1 VRRLSRFFN
10 TQTPGDHTC
19 LPMMD
24 EELATLCQSCGLCC
38 DGSLFGRVT
47 LATEE
52 VAAARRRHLPVL
64 ANGSAFEQPCTA
76 LASLDGAG
84 ERRVCSVYRDRPR
97 ACRGFVCR
105 LHARHRREGGPLEPR
120 IATVRRVRQ
129 LIADLEISGRTPADL
144 TRHLDEDFARA

>member
-1 VRRLSRFFN
+1 
-10 TQTPGDHTC
+10 
-19 LPMMD
+19 MMD

-38 DGSLFGRVT
+38 DGSLFGRVP

-52 VAAARRRHLPVL
+52 ALAARQRHLRVL
-64 ANGSAFEQPCTA
+64 ANGTAFEQPCTA
-76 LASLDGAG
+76 LASPNGAD

-105 LHARHRREGGPLEPR
+105 LHERHRREGGPLEPR

-129 LIADLEISGRTPADL
+129 LIADVRASGRTSADL

>member
-1 VRRLSRFFN
+1 MSA
-10 TQTPGDHTC
+10 D
-19 LPMMD
+19 
-24 EELATLCQSCGLCC
+24 LAMLCRSCGLCC

-52 VAAARRRHLPVL
+52 VVPARERHLPVI
-64 ANGSAFEQPCTA
+64 ADGRAFEQPCTG
-76 LASLDGAG
+76 LASVDDAA

-105 LHARHRREGGPLEPR
+105 LYERHRREGGPLEPR

-129 LIADLEISGRTPADL
+129 LIAGLQASGPTPAEL